1 MDSREALNMITNDL
15 PDRSLFSSLVKEIKH
30 LRSLRN
36 TIFKYVHRSQ
46 NNVNDFLANFAR
58 TKSRTV
64 VWLSSG
70 LSEVIELCNADCG
83 LTT

>member
-1 MDSREALNMITNDL
+1 MASRVALNMITNDL
-15 PDRSLFSSLVKEIKH
+15 PDRSLFSSLVKEIKY
-30 LRSLRN
+30 LRSLRE
-36 TIFKYVHRSQ
+36 TTFSFVHRSQ
-46 NNVNDFLANFAR
+46 NNVSDFLANFAR

-64 VWLSSG
+64 VWLNSG